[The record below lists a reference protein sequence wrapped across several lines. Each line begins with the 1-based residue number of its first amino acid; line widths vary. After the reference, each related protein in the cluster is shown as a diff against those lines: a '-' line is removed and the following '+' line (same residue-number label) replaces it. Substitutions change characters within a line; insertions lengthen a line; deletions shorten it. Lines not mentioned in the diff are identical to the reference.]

1 LRLKSRSLTS
11 LIILCQTVFFQI
23 ALSGCATIFIGSSQ
37 QLKIES
43 IPSGALVALS
53 NGLDCQTPCNIKV
66 KRDKALSLDFTY
78 QGYEPVRVQVIPVP
92 SEAGLAYGGL
102 LDFGTGA
109 SYALSPNPVIVS
121 LVQK

>member
-1 LRLKSRSLTS
+1 MRLKSRSVAS
-11 LIILCQTVFFQI
+11 LIILGQSLLFQVT
-23 ALSGCATIFIGSSQ
+23 LSGCATIFIGSSQ

-43 IPSGALVALS
+43 IPSGALVSLS
-53 NGLDCQTPCNIKV
+53 NGLNCQTPCNIKV
-66 KRDKALSLDFTY
+66 KRDKTLSLDFTY
-78 QGYEPVRVQVIPVP
+78 QGYLPKSVQVIPVP

-121 LVQK
+121 LQQQ